1 MDFDSD
7 GVFKIVLALP
17 AIVSLFI
24 YFILEIKVKKVEKRL
39 EI

>member
-17 AIVSLFI
+17 AIVSFFVFYSFKKLR
-24 YFILEIKVKKVEKRL
+24 IKKA
-39 EI
+39 